1 MITETDSHAKLAIGD
16 RNLAPVVALVDGLL
30 TTSLPAGITAATGMD
45 VLTHAIEAYVCT
57 LASPI
62 NDLLALKSIRLVAG
76 HLIRAVTNKRYQPA
90 REAMMLAS
98 TLERGA
104 INNRTSPVCI
114 VYLKEWEADMMHRM
128 DCGMQ
133 SFCHISCLSGREV
146 VIERFTCIAEAFGA
160 YPRPEEAVAQVTEL
174 NRSLKFP
181 SLKDLGVK
189 SSDLPEL
196 AALAEANV
204 SNPSNPIP
212 MKAPDYLGILERAM
226 KGALED
232 GWMKSGLFRFELS
245 WY

>member
-1 MITETDSHAKLAIGD
+1 M
-16 RNLAPVVALVDGLL
+16 
-30 TTSLPAGITAATGMD
+30 
-45 VLTHAIEAYVCT
+45 
-57 LASPI
+57 
-62 NDLLALKSIRLVAG
+62 AG
-76 HLIRAVTNKRYQPA
+76 HLIRAVTDGGDQPA

-98 TLERGA
+98 TLGGIA
-104 INNRTSPVCI
+104 INN
-114 VYLKEWEADMMHRM
+114 ADVAGVH
-128 DCGMQ
+128 
-133 SFCHISCLSGREV
+133 CLSEGMGSRYDAPHGLLNA
-146 VIERFTCIAEAFGA
+146 ILLPYFMSLWQRGCSERFTCIAEAFGA

-226 KGALED
+226 KG
-232 GWMKSGLFRFELS
+232 
-245 WY
+245 